1 MDGVKVWDPGP
12 WARYPAILC
21 VRQKHRRRENERE
34 REREGGGRGR
44 GRGREI

>member
-34 REREGGGRGR
+34 REGGGRGR
-44 GRGREI
+44 GREI